1 MARGRPSGRTETDAE
16 FLRAWRNVLVLA
28 LSQALA
34 LSCAVLAVT
43 VGPLVGA
50 TLASNPAY
58 ATLPVAL
65 TVIGALLATVP
76 ASLLMGRLGR
86 PAGFAVGAFIGAL
99 GGLVC
104 AAGIDAGSFA
114 LFALG
119 YLLIGV
125 FQGFTGYFRF
135 AAAESVSEERKS
147 RAIAWVLA
155 GGVVAALLGPQ
166 LAIWGNA
173 FFVERAFLGAFLL
186 LSAFCVALALLM
198 IGLDLPRPSSRRTTG
213 TGRPLRLVAR
223 QPAFRVA
230 VIGATVGYAVML
242 LVMTAT
248 PLAMVGHHHA
258 VGDAVHVI
266 QAHVLA
272 MFAPSFFSGA
282 LVRRFGSIPMLLA
295 GLALLAVQAAIAA
308 SGTDLTHFFGALV
321 LLGIG
326 WNFTYVAGTALLTEA
341 YTEEERAKTQAAN
354 ELILQGCVAIA
365 SLASGWVLAEYGWR
379 VLALT
384 ALPPLAIAAASAGLL
399 IAQRRKLQPPAFVR
413 KA

>member
-1 MARGRPSGRTETDAE
+1 LDGMGRQGHRLLSG
-16 FLRAWRNVLVLA
+16 WRNVLILA
-28 LSQALA
+28 ASQALA

-50 TLASNPAY
+50 ALASNAAF

-65 TVIGALLATVP
+65 TVVGALLATVP
-76 ASLLMGRLGR
+76 ASLLMRRLGR
-86 PAGFAVGAFIGAL
+86 RAGFILGAFIGASA
-99 GGLVC
+99 GLVC
-104 AAGIDAGSFA
+104 AAGIYTRSFA
-114 LFALG
+114 LFASG
-119 YLLIGV
+119 YLLIGA

-135 AAAESVSEERKS
+135 AAAESVAEERKS

-155 GGVVAALLGPQ
+155 GGVLAALLGPQ
-166 LAIWGNA
+166 LAIWGED
-173 FFVERAFLGAFLL
+173 FVADRAFLGAFLL
-186 LSAFCVALALLM
+186 LSVFCVGLAVLM
-198 IGLDLPRPSSRRTTG
+198 LGLDLPRPAGGASAKA
-213 TGRPLRLVAR
+213 GRPLAVIAR

-282 LVRRFGSIPMLLA
+282 LVRRFGAIEILLA
-295 GLALLAVQAAIAA
+295 GLALLATHALIAA
-308 SGTDLTHFFGALV
+308 SGTDLAHFFGALV
-321 LLGIG
+321 LLGVG

-341 YTEEERAKTQAAN
+341 YVEEERAKTQAAN
-354 ELILQGCVAIA
+354 ELILQGFVALA
-365 SLASGWVLAEYGWR
+365 SLASGWVLVEFGWR
-379 VLALT
+379 VLALS
-384 ALPPLAIAAASAGLL
+384 ALPPLAIAAAMAGWLL
-399 IAQRRKLQPPAFVR
+399 MRRRRLQPQLR
-413 KA
+413 

>member
-1 MARGRPSGRTETDAE
+1 MDELGRQGHRLLS
-16 FLRAWRNVLVLA
+16 AWRNVFVLA

-50 TLASNPAY
+50 SLASNAAF
-58 ATLPVAL
+58 ATLPIAL
-65 TVIGALLATVP
+65 TVVGALIATVP
-76 ASLLMGRLGR
+76 ASVLMRRKGRR
-86 PAGFAVGAFIGAL
+86 AGFVVGALIGAS

-104 AAGIDAGSFA
+104 AAGIDARSFA
-114 LFALG
+114 LFAFG
-119 YLLIGV
+119 YFLIGA

-155 GGVVAALLGPQ
+155 GGVLAALLGPQ
-166 LAIWGNA
+166 LAIWGKD
-173 FFVERAFLGAFLL
+173 FVVDRTFLGAFLL
-186 LSAFCVALALLM
+186 LSAFCLALAVLM
-198 IGLDLPRPSSRRTTG
+198 LGLDLPRAVAGASSK
-213 TGRPLRLVAR
+213 TGRPIAVIAR

-230 VIGATVGYAVML
+230 VVGATVGYAVML

-258 VGDAVHVI
+258 VGDAVQVI

-282 LVRRFGSIPMLLA
+282 LVRRFGAIRMLLA
-295 GLALLAVQAAIAA
+295 GLALLAVQAVVAA
-308 SGTDLTHFFGALV
+308 SGTELMNFFGALV
-321 LLGIG
+321 LLGVG

-354 ELILQGCVAIA
+354 ELILQGFVALA
-365 SLASGWVLAEYGWR
+365 SLASGWLLAEFGWR
-379 VLALT
+379 VLALSS
-384 ALPPLAIAAASAGLL
+384 LPLLAIAAAAAGRLL
-399 IAQRRKLQPPAFVR
+399 AQRRQARLRLRLSADLQAR
-413 KA
+413 